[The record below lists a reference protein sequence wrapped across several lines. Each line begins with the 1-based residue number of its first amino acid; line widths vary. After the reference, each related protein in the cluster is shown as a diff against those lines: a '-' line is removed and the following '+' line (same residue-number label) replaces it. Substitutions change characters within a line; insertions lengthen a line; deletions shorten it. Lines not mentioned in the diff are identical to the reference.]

1 MADNKMEKLEE
12 QSYRM
17 HRFIRIL
24 KTYCN
29 QNEEDEDICTITPL
43 VEIISDSSSNLYC
56 TIVEE

>member
-1 MADNKMEKLEE
+1 MEKLEE

>member
-1 MADNKMEKLEE
+1 MTDNKVEKLEE

-24 KTYCN
+24 KTYCE
-29 QNEEDEDICTITPL
+29 QNEEDEDICTIMPL
-43 VEIISDSSSNLYC
+43 IEIISDSSNTLYC